1 MLLLYHFAFPVILS
15 LTPPVLRPKL
25 DVSRVSKRNLFAL
38 FQALCA
44 KMRRESL
51 QKFTMYSE
59 AKEAAVTYQCAKR
72 SFFWALQEMGYGS
85 WICKPQEEKTF
96 GLADV

>member
-1 MLLLYHFAFPVILS
+1 MIFGVLSQPLLCL
-15 LTPPVLRPKL
+15 PPRSRRPKL

-38 FQALCA
+38 FQLLCA
-44 KMRRESL
+44 KMERAGLEKL
-51 QKFTMYSE
+51 TVYSE
-59 AKEAAVTYQCAKR
+59 AKEAAISYQSAKR